1 MTLHTLS
8 RARAYGS
15 DREEKMNFR
24 YLNKDEIDCRVAMCK
39 QNGVSLVLYKDARV
53 DQNILDEVFG
63 IFGWQRSHQLIDG
76 NLYCTVSVRNPETG
90 EWVHKQ
96 DVGKESN
103 AEKEKGQASDSF
115 KRACFN
121 LGIGRE
127 LYTAPFIWISKDL
140 VTIKK
145 DDKGKDTTYDKFSVR
160 SITIED
166 GKIVQLEIQS
176 DTRKYVVYT
185 YGTKKQNGNAPAQN
199 EQANAQNQQ
208 KQAPAKTP
216 EEIEAEKVRI
226 QKEKEEAA
234 MKELKTI
241 DNDKIIPL
249 RKMFVAYKFEEA
261 NLLSYYH
268 LEKLEQMT
276 NAQYADFGKKWK
288 ILVKQ
293 WGGITEMQKGA

>member
-1 MTLHTLS
+1 M
-8 RARAYGS
+8 
-15 DREEKMNFR
+15 FR
-24 YLNKDEIDCRVAMCK
+24 PLTKDEIDCRVATCNG
-39 QNGVSLVLYKDARV
+39 NGVTLLLYKDARV
-53 DQNILDEVFG
+53 DQNILDETFG

-76 NLYCTVSVRNPETG
+76 NLYCTVSIRNPDTG

-127 LYTAPFIWISKDL
+127 LYTAPFIWVPKEL

-145 DDKGKDTTYDKFSVR
+145 DNKGKDTTYDKFSVR
-160 SITIED
+160 SITIEG

-176 DTRKYVVYT
+176 DTRKCVVYT
-185 YGTKKQNGNAPAQN
+185 YGTKKQNNAPAQN
-199 EQANAQNQQ
+199 EQATVQNQQ

-216 EEIEAEKVRI
+216 EEIEAEKARI

-234 MKELKTI
+234 RKELEAI
-241 DNDKIIPL
+241 DNDKIIQL
-249 RKMFVAYKFEEA
+249 KKMFFAYKFKED
-261 NLLSYYH
+261 NLLAYYH

-276 NAQYADFGKKWK
+276 NAQHADFAKKWK

-293 WGGITEMQKGA
+293 WGGITEIKKGA

>member
-1 MTLHTLS
+1 M
-8 RARAYGS
+8 
-15 DREEKMNFR
+15 FR
-24 YLNKDEIDCRVAMCK
+24 PLTKDEIDCRVATCK
-39 QNGVSLVLYKDARV
+39 ENGVSLLLYKDARV
-53 DQNILDEVFG
+53 DQNILDETFG

-76 NLYCTVSVRNPETG
+76 NLYCTVSIRNPETG
-90 EWVHKQ
+90 EWIHKQ

-127 LYTAPFIWISKDL
+127 LYTAPFIWIPEEL

-145 DDKGKDTTYDKFSVR
+145 DNKGKDTTNDRFSVR
-160 SITIED
+160 SITIEG

-176 DTRKYVVYT
+176 DTRRCVVYT
-185 YGTKKQNGNAPAQN
+185 YGTKKQNNAPAKN
-199 EQANAQNQQ
+199 EQATVQNQQ

-216 EEIEAEKVRI
+216 EEIEAEKARL
-226 QKEKEEAA
+226 QKEKEEAEKKA
-234 MKELKTI
+234 LEAI
-241 DNDKIIPL
+241 SNEKIIQL
-249 RKMFVAYKFEEA
+249 NKMFFAYKFKEDD
-261 NLLSYYH
+261 LLAYYH

-276 NAQYADFGKKWK
+276 NAQYTDFGKKWK

-293 WGGITEMQKGA
+293 WGGITEIKKGA

>member
-1 MTLHTLS
+1 M
-8 RARAYGS
+8 
-15 DREEKMNFR
+15 FR
-24 YLNKDEIDCRVAMCK
+24 PLTSEEIDCRVSMCRE
-39 QNGVSLVLYKDARV
+39 NGVSLLLYKDARV
-53 DQNILDEVFG
+53 DQNILDETFG

-76 NLYCTVSVRNPETG
+76 NLYCTVSIRNPETG

-127 LYTAPFIWISKDL
+127 LYTAPFIWIPKEL

-145 DDKGKDTTYDKFSVR
+145 DNKEKDTTNDRFSVL
-160 SITIED
+160 SITIEG
-166 GKIVQLEIQS
+166 GKIVQLEIQN
-176 DTRKYVVYT
+176 DTRKCVAYT
-185 YGTKKQNGNAPAQN
+185 YGTKKQNNAPAQN
-199 EQANAQNQQ
+199 EQANVQSQQ

-216 EEIEAEKVRI
+216 EEIEAEKARI

-234 MKELKTI
+234 KKALEAI
-241 DNDKIIPL
+241 DKDKIIPL
-249 RKMFVAYKFEEA
+249 RKMFVAYKFEED
-261 NLLSYYH
+261 NLLAYYH

-276 NAQYADFGKKWK
+276 NAQYTDFGKKWK
-288 ILVKQ
+288 VLVKQ
-293 WGGITEMQKGA
+293 WGGITEIQKGA

>member
-1 MTLHTLS
+1 M
-8 RARAYGS
+8 
-15 DREEKMNFR
+15 FR
-24 YLNKDEIDCRVAMCK
+24 PLTKDEIDCRVSTCK
-39 QNGVSLVLYKDARV
+39 ENGVSLLLYKDARV
-53 DQNILDEVFG
+53 DQNILDETFG

-76 NLYCTVSVRNPETG
+76 NLYCTVSIRNPDTG

-127 LYTAPFIWISKDL
+127 LYTAPFIWIPQEM
-140 VTIKK
+140 VTIKE
-145 DDKGKDTTYDKFSVR
+145 DDKGKNTTYDKFSVR
-160 SITIED
+160 SITIEG
-166 GKIVQLEIQS
+166 GKIVQLEIQN
-176 DTRKYVVYT
+176 DTRKCVVYT
-185 YGTKKQNGNAPAQN
+185 YGTKKQNSNAPV
-199 EQANAQNQQ
+199 NAQSQQ

-216 EEIEAEKVRI
+216 EEIEAEKARI

-234 MKELKTI
+234 KKALEAI
-241 DNDKIIPL
+241 SNEKIIQL
-249 RKMFVAYKFEEA
+249 KKMFFAYKFAED
-261 NLLSYYH
+261 NLLAYYH
-268 LEKLEQMT
+268 LERLEQMT

-293 WGGITEMQKGA
+293 WGGITEIQKGA

>member
-90 EWVHKQ
+90 EWVSKQ
-96 DVGKESN
+96 DVGTESN
-103 AEKEKGQASDSF
+103 TEKEKGQASDSF

-127 LYTAPFIWISKDL
+127 LYTAPFIWIPADGVK
-140 VTIKK
+140 IENKN
-145 DDKGKDTTYDKFSVR
+145 GKYSTYDRFSVK
-160 SITIED
+160 SITIEE
-166 GKIVQLEIQS
+166 GKIVQLEILNDS
-176 DTRKYVVYT
+176 IKCVVYAF
-185 YGTKKQNGNAPAQN
+185 G
-199 EQANAQNQQ
+199 
-208 KQAPAKTP
+208 KTP
-216 EEIEAEKVRI
+216 AEEKKDSKVQEVTAKREAEAK
-226 QKEKEEAA
+226 
-234 MKELKTI
+234 KELEFIDGAKAINVKKTLFAC
-241 DNDKIIPL
+241 KVEEGKLLEHYHIPD
-249 RKMFVAYKFEEA
+249 VE
-261 NLLSYYH
+261 H
-268 LEKLEQMT
+268 MT
-276 NAQYADFGKKWK
+276 NAQFKDFGKKWK
-288 ILVKQ
+288 ILAKE
-293 WGGITEMQKGA
+293 WGGTAEIKKGA

>member
-1 MTLHTLS
+1 
-8 RARAYGS
+8 
-15 DREEKMNFR
+15 MNFR
-24 YLNKDEIDCRVAMCK
+24 YLKKEEIDCRVAMCK
-39 QNGVSLVLYKDARV
+39 QNGVSLLLYKDARV

-90 EWVHKQ
+90 EWVSKQ
-96 DVGKESN
+96 DVGTESN
-103 AEKEKGQASDSF
+103 TEKEKGQASDSF

-127 LYTAPFIWISKDL
+127 LYTAPFIWIPADGVK
-140 VTIKK
+140 IENKN
-145 DDKGKDTTYDKFSVR
+145 GKYSTYDRFSVK
-160 SITIED
+160 SITIEE
-166 GKIVQLEIQS
+166 GKIVQLEIQN
-176 DTRKYVVYT
+176 DTRKCVVYT

-216 EEIEAEKVRI
+216 EEIEAEKVRV

-234 MKELKTI
+234 KKELKTI

-261 NLLSYYH
+261 NLLAYYH

-288 ILVKQ
+288 VLVKQ

>member
-1 MTLHTLS
+1 M
-8 RARAYGS
+8 
-15 DREEKMNFR
+15 FR
-24 YLNKDEIDCRVAMCK
+24 PLTKDEIDCRVATCNG
-39 QNGVSLVLYKDARV
+39 NGVTLLLYKDARV
-53 DQNILDEVFG
+53 DQNILDETFG

-90 EWVHKQ
+90 EWIHKQ

-127 LYTAPFIWISKDL
+127 LYTAPFIWIPKEL

-145 DDKGKDTTYDKFSVR
+145 DNKGKDTTYDKFSVI
-160 SITIED
+160 SIRTEG
-166 GKIVQLEIQS
+166 GKIVQLEIQN
-176 DTRKYVVYT
+176 DTRKCVVYT
-185 YGTKKQNGNAPAQN
+185 YGTKKQNNAPTQS
-199 EQANAQNQQ
+199 EQANAKSQQN
-208 KQAPAKTP
+208 QAPAKTP
-216 EEIEAEKVRI
+216 EEIEAEKARI

-234 MKELKTI
+234 KKELEAI
-241 DNDKIIPL
+241 DKDKIIPL
-249 RKMFVAYKFEEA
+249 RKMFVAYKFDED
-261 NLLSYYH
+261 NLLAYYH

-276 NAQYADFGKKWK
+276 NAQYTDFSKKWK

-293 WGGITEMQKGA
+293 WGGITEIKKGA